1 MLLLLHYTCTSLC
14 NAPVLHLHNKNSIW
28 LHVIQDSRTSLWG
41 FFHIPY
47 NQVGEVFTGTI
58 FKHFKIHWTAYLRFL
73 YPIIMRGKNSDIYF
87 SGNGIIFIACE
98 SSLVSKHWHFVTNNI
113 LVQWK
118 VINKNLFFFSF
129 FFLGIW
135 WTKPD
140 KRSKGSDGSVLWS
153 DRMQE
158 EPLWSS
164 SKTC

>member
-28 LHVIQDSRTSLWG
+28 LHVIQDSRTSLWD

-58 FKHFKIHWTAYLRFL
+58 FKHFKIHWTVYLRFL
-73 YPIIMRGKNSDIYF
+73 YPIWGKILLEMA
-87 SGNGIIFIACE
+87 FIACE

-129 FFLGIW
+129 FLGIW

-140 KRSKGSDGSVLWS
+140 KWSKGSDGSVLWS

>member
-58 FKHFKIHWTAYLRFL
+58 FKHFKIHWTVYLHFL
-73 YPIIMRGKNSDIYF
+73 YPIIMREKNNIYF
-87 SGNGIIFIACE
+87 IGNGILLLVKVAWFQSIDILSQIIFW
-98 SSLVSKHWHFVTNNI
+98 SSERSLTKTC
-113 LVQWK
+113 
-118 VINKNLFFFSF
+118 FFFFLF